1 MFGLR
6 GCCSVGLSG
15 FASGCPWLSLYRVNR
30 KVALIVGGR
39 GRVLIFLVLH
49 SWVLYVLHQFPALVI
64 SSYGAGRGFCS

>member
-30 KVALIVGGR
+30 KVALIVGGGEGSDLFGAAFVGFIR
-39 GRVLIFLVLH
+39 FASISSLGYIFLW
-49 SWVLYVLHQFPALVI
+49 SW
-64 SSYGAGRGFCS
+64 